1 VLWESAADGCA
12 CCAQTGIVKAD
23 ASVSKA
29 NWRGNKLETLVG
41 ILMVWPHFVRGFS
54 KSHLRGERW
63 CQLALIECNAAA
75 KGDALY
81 DKTHIY
87 LKNMQVFPQ
96 K

>member
-1 VLWESAADGCA
+1 
-12 CCAQTGIVKAD
+12 
-23 ASVSKA
+23 
-29 NWRGNKLETLVG
+29 
-41 ILMVWPHFVRGFS
+41 MVWPHFVRGFS